1 MAQKPTKE
9 ETVQRKN
16 ERLSS
21 DIDRG
26 RKKIV
31 IKGPEPEIEPDNK
44 DTKDGE

>member
-21 DIDRG
+21 DVDRG

-44 DTKDGE
+44 DKKDGE

>member
-31 IKGPEPEIEPDNK
+31 INGPEPEIEPDKK

>member
-16 ERLSS
+16 ERLSA

-31 IKGPEPEIEPDNK
+31 IDGKEPEIKTDENK
-44 DTKDGE
+44 KDSE